1 MIAHL
6 KMKSMILKMFE
17 SHSVCG
23 PNSCTVS
30 TAFNKD
36 EIISW
41 LLVCYKSTA
50 TLFNINTTV
59 WVYCMRNR
67 GLLSKTCC
75 TLFNQLATLT
85 FCALASSVFPE
96 TVCPATVFT
105 ENVFPKTIFPKTA
118 FPNNCNPSQR
128 QTSHFAS
135 WHALLTWHP
144 SLFLIKQLQPFPML
158 SSPDNLPPSQLWPWI
173 LRCKALKTQSP
184 WKTIWFSIHHI
195 IIMWTNN
202 IMGLFGNFADHPGR
216 RLLNLSFST
225 LLPLHTWSVMQWC
238 IHSWTQEVKI
248 WKAR

>member
-1 MIAHL
+1 MLAHL
-6 KMKSMILKMFE
+6 KMKNMFLKIFE
-17 SHSVCG
+17 SHSVRG
-23 PNSCTVS
+23 PNNCTVS

-75 TLFNQLATLT
+75 TFFNQLATLT
-85 FCALASSVFPE
+85 FCALASSVFPK

-118 FPNNCNPSQR
+118 FPNNCNPFQR
-128 QTSHFAS
+128 QPLH
-135 WHALLTWHP
+135 LLHD
-144 SLFLIKQLQPFPML
+144 ML
-158 SSPDNLPPSQLWPWI
+158 SSPDTLAPSQLWPWI

-202 IMGLFGNFADHPGR
+202 IMGLFGNFALNWKHNHPGR